1 MRIVV
6 SIIIFVLIIGL
17 LIFLHEFGHYFA
29 AKRNGIGVTEFAIGM
44 GPKLFSWH
52 RKETLF
58 SVRLIPI
65 GGYCLFMGDNSG
77 LVPEDEE
84 EAEEEMDP
92 EERAKREEFRATHA
106 YSVKNVWQ
114 RISVVLAGPFMNI
127 LVAFLFACL
136 LIGLVGTTDTR
147 ISNVSEGYPAEK
159 AGLRAG
165 DVITKLDHTRVHIF
179 KDITLYMTMHE
190 GEELTIE
197 YTRDGQ
203 KLTTTLVPE
212 YNEEEK
218 RYLIGITASP
228 RRDHLNFPEVVEY
241 GWHEFTY
248 NAGAVIKSLGMLVT
262 GKLSF
267 NDLSGPVGIAG
278 TVDSIVEAV
287 EEDTKEEGFWVTA
300 YWVFINMLSFTV
312 LISANLGIM
321 NLLPIP
327 GLDGG
332 RLIFLIFE
340 VFRGKPIPKKYEGI
354 VTVIGFV
361 LLLLLMAA
369 VFFNDIRKLIWG

>member
-1 MRIVV
+1 MTMVI
-6 SIIIFVLIIGL
+6 SILLFILIIGL
-17 LIFLHEFGHYFA
+17 LIFVHEFGHYFA

-44 GPKLFSWH
+44 GPKLFSW
-52 RKETLF
+52 RRNETLF
-58 SVRLIPI
+58 SIRVIPI
-65 GGYCLFMGDNSG
+65 GGYCLFLGDDSG

-84 EAEEEMDP
+84 EAGEEMDP
-92 EERAKREEFRATHA
+92 EERRKKEEFRATHA

-114 RISVVLAGPFMNI
+114 RISVVLAGPFVNM

-136 LIGLVGTTDTR
+136 LIGLVGATDTK
-147 ISNVSEGYPAEK
+147 ISAVSEGYPAGK
-159 AGLRAG
+159 AGLQAG
-165 DVITKLDHTRVHIF
+165 DVITKLDHTKVHVF
-179 KDITLYMTMHE
+179 KDITLYMTMHQ

-197 YTRDGQ
+197 FTRNGEPM
-203 KLTTTLVPE
+203 KTTLVPE
-212 YNEEEK
+212 YNEEEQ
-218 RYLIGITASP
+218 RYLIGIMASG
-228 RRDHLNFPEVVEY
+228 RRTNLNILEVVRY
-241 GWHEFTY
+241 GWYEFTY

-278 TVDSIVEAV
+278 TVNDIVSEV
-287 EEDTKEEGFWVTA
+287 TEDTKEESFWVTA

-332 RLIFLIFE
+332 RLIFLIVE

-354 VTVIGFV
+354 VTAIGFV

>member
-1 MRIVV
+1 MTLVV
-6 SIIIFVLIIGL
+6 SIILFILIIGL
-17 LIFLHEFGHYFA
+17 LIFVHEFGHYFA

-44 GPKLFSWH
+44 GPKLFSWQ
-52 RKETLF
+52 RKETRF
-58 SVRLIPI
+58 SVRMIPI
-65 GGYCLFMGDNSG
+65 GGYCLFLGDDSG

-84 EAEEEMDP
+84 EAEEEMDE
-92 EERAKREEFRATHA
+92 EERKKQEEFRATHSYA
-106 YSVKNVWQ
+106 SKSVWQ
-114 RISVVLAGPFMNI
+114 RISVVLAGPFVNM

-136 LIGLVGTTDTR
+136 LIGLVGATDTK
-147 ISNVSEGYPAEK
+147 ISAVSEDYPAGK
-159 AGLRAG
+159 AGLQAG

-190 GEELTIE
+190 GEELTVE
-197 YTRDGQ
+197 YTRNGEQ
-203 KLTTTLVPE
+203 MTTTLMPE
-212 YNEEEK
+212 YNQEEQ
-218 RYLIGITASP
+218 RYLIGIKASP
-228 RRDHLNFPEVVEY
+228 RRENLNILEVVKY
-241 GWHEFTY
+241 GWYEFTY

-278 TVDSIVEAV
+278 TVNDIVDEV
-287 EEDTKEEGFWVTA
+287 VDDTKEEGFWVTA

-332 RLIFLIFE
+332 RLIFLILE

-354 VTVIGFV
+354 VTAIGFV

>member
-1 MRIVV
+1 MTLVV
-6 SIIIFVLIIGL
+6 SIILFILIIGL

-44 GPKLFSWH
+44 GPKLFSW
-52 RKETLF
+52 RRNETLF
-58 SVRLIPI
+58 SVRMIPI
-65 GGYCLFMGDNSG
+65 GGYCLFLGDDSG
-77 LVPEDEE
+77 LVPQDEE
-84 EAEEEMDP
+84 EAEEEMDE
-92 EERAKREEFRATHA
+92 EERKKEEEFRATHSYA
-106 YSVKNVWQ
+106 SKNVWQ
-114 RISVVLAGPFMNI
+114 RISVVLAGPLVNM

-136 LIGLVGTTDTR
+136 LIGLVGATDTK
-147 ISNVSEGYPAEK
+147 ISAVSEDYPAGK
-159 AGLRAG
+159 AGLQAG

-179 KDITLYMTMHE
+179 KDITLYMTMHQ

-197 YTRDGQ
+197 YTRNGE
-203 KLTTTLVPE
+203 KMTTTLVPE

-218 RYLIGITASP
+218 RYLIGIMASA
-228 RRDHLNFPEVVEY
+228 RRDHLNILEVVKY
-241 GWHEFTY
+241 GWYEFTY

-278 TVDSIVEAV
+278 TVNDIVNEV
-287 EEDTKEEGFWVTA
+287 TEDTKEEGFWVTV

-332 RLIFLIFE
+332 RLIFLIVE
-340 VFRGKPIPKKYEGI
+340 VFRGKPLPKKYEGI
-354 VTVIGFV
+354 VTAIGFV
-361 LLLLLMAA
+361 LLLLLMVA

>member
-1 MRIVV
+1 MTMVV
-6 SIIIFVLIIGL
+6 SILLFILIIGL

-44 GPKLFSWH
+44 GPKLFSWR

-58 SVRLIPI
+58 SVRIIPI
-65 GGYCLFMGDNSG
+65 GGYCLFLGDDSG

-84 EAEEEMDP
+84 EAGEEMDE
-92 EERAKREEFRATHA
+92 EERKKNEEFRATHA
-106 YSVKNVWQ
+106 YASKNVWQ
-114 RISVVLAGPFMNI
+114 RISVVLAGPFVNM

-136 LIGLVGTTDTR
+136 LIGLVGATDTK
-147 ISNVSEGYPAEK
+147 ISAVSEDYPAGK
-159 AGLRAG
+159 AGLQAG

-179 KDITLYMTMHE
+179 KDISLYMTMHQ

-197 YTRDGQ
+197 FTRNGER
-203 KLTTTLVPE
+203 KTTTLVPE

-218 RYLIGITASP
+218 RYLIGIKASP
-228 RRDHLNFPEVVEY
+228 RKDHLNILEVVKY
-241 GWHEFTY
+241 GWYEFTY

-278 TVDSIVEAV
+278 TVNDIVNEV
-287 EEDTKEEGFWVTA
+287 TEDTKEEGFWVTV

-332 RLIFLIFE
+332 RLIFLIVE
-340 VFRGKPIPKKYEGI
+340 VFRGKPVPKKYEGI
-354 VTVIGFV
+354 VTAIGFV
-361 LLLLLMAA
+361 LLLLLMVA